1 MFKNAYFDL
10 DELKETVSTYI
21 MFCEDL
27 VIPRKTIC
35 IYPNNKLWV
44 SKSVRTTIIQRICS
58 FNEGN
63 GALLRELQKQV
74 KKELKLAKHN
84 YKDKVVY
91 MLSTGNCMGRGEVN
105 DGNAV

>member
-1 MFKNAYFDL
+1 
-10 DELKETVSTYI
+10 

-27 VIPRKTIC
+27 VIPRKTIF
-35 IYPNNKLWV
+35 IYANNKLWV
-44 SKSVRTTIIQRICS
+44 SKSVRTTIIQRIYS

-63 GALLRELQKQV
+63 GALFRESQKQV

-91 MLSTGNCMGRGEVN
+91 MLSTGNCMGRGEVD